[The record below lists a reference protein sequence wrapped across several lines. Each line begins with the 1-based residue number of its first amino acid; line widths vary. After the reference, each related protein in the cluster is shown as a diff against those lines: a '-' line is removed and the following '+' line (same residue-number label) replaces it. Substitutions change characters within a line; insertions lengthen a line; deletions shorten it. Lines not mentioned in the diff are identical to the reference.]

1 MKLSKRLLA
10 WCLLLALLLGSTG
23 CGMTS
28 WFKGLGGRSGDR
40 GEAFD
45 APAQVLANEAE
56 TAYKEG
62 NWDEAADLYQQLKDR
77 YPYSR
82 YALLADLRVGDAY
95 FKAKRY
101 DEAVLAFDDF
111 IRLHPKNE
119 GVPYAYYQMGMVHH
133 SQMLTPDRDPSN
145 ARKATEVFQRLV
157 RQHPSSE
164 WAQKAYP
171 RLKEALERQANH
183 DMFVGDFYMRTK
195 QYEAAIGRYKRVLTQ
210 FPDVGL
216 YGDAMAKIQKAQEK
230 LEAISP
236 EERAKRQ
243 EERRDLVAPP
253 SLDPGGRPVAADR
266 DLGPPTPF

>member
-1 MKLSKRLLA
+1 MTTSKRLLLWA
-10 WCLLLALLLGSTG
+10 LMLAVLGSAG
-23 CGMTS
+23 CG
-28 WFKGLGGRSGDR
+28 WFKGLGGKGGDR

-56 TAYKEG
+56 TAYKDG

-82 YALLADLRVGDAY
+82 FALLADLRVGDAY
-95 FKAKRY
+95 YKAKRY

-119 GVPYAYYQMGMVHH
+119 GVPYAYYQMGMVYH
-133 SQMLTPDRDPSN
+133 SQMLTPDRDPTS
-145 ARKATEVFQRLV
+145 ARKAADAFQRLV
-157 RQHPSSE
+157 RQYPKSE

-171 RLKEALERQANH
+171 RLKEALERQAAN
-183 DMFVGDFYMRTK
+183 DMFVGDFYMRIK
-195 QYEAAIGRYKRVLTQ
+195 QFEAAIGRYKRVLTQ
-210 FPDVGL
+210 YPDVGL
-216 YGDAMAKIQKAQEK
+216 YGEAMAKIKKAQEK
-230 LEAISP
+230 LDSINP

-253 SLDPGGRPVAADR
+253 ALDTPRVSVDR
-266 DLGPPTPF
+266 DAGGPSPF